1 MMYAMVDNNINHL
14 QFLGLQGSA
23 YNQIAYMEASGKSL
37 NVIGCVTGS
46 NLSCTSDSTLK
57 TDITKYNPNLEN
69 LSSLECVTF
78 RWKDLPQTPFTADSN
93 SKQVGLIAQEVEKA
107 FPELVYTDSRGYK
120 AISYNGLS
128 RRSRRGQKSEIRGQR
143 RRNFSGLLII
153 DPSIFPTSAQAAT
166 SSLYCCSLMY

>member
-120 AISYNGLS
+120 AISYNGLNAMPFGNS
-128 RRSRRGQKSEIRGQR
+128 FRTRHTGEGRYPGACKNLVPSLRRGDCQCAS
-143 RRNFSGLLII
+143 
-153 DPSIFPTSAQAAT
+153 
-166 SSLYCCSLMY
+166 